1 MHQRITSFLR
11 LRVFEQELIYFR
23 GVDASLPAWNH
34 ASNFFEQY
42 GVSQNTAI
50 FLRLGMAKKSAL

>member
-1 MHQRITSFLR
+1 MQSYSR
-11 LRVFEQELIYFR
+11 LRVFEQKLIYLR

-42 GVSQNTAI
+42 GISQNTAI